1 MDESILKII
10 SSWPA
15 PNYTNPVT
23 RGSEFITANLLLLA
37 LVILTVSLRIYTRL
51 SVSRYFGSDD
61 ILISLATLSTGV
73 FNTLSMIVALK
84 YDSDRHVW
92 DVPFPT
98 FTTGRALSL
107 PTQVMFALST
117 TLTKCSALV
126 FFSRLKGAGRDW
138 ICVAAIGL
146 CAAQGTVFS
155 FMDIFQ
161 CTPIKAFW
169 DFTVAD
175 RKCLSE
181 ELNLLI
187 WSVANTI
194 TDFLVVLLPLSIF
207 WKMRMPRRQRIIVCT
222 LFGVG
227 GIACVAGIVRIIY
240 TLSVVKFMDT
250 TWQAEPLWLVNSI
263 ELDLGIICTSAPSLK
278 PLVSRYFPKAFK
290 EYTPEVVSG
299 FSSDV

>member
-1 MDESILKII
+1 
-10 SSWPA
+10 
-15 PNYTNPVT
+15 
-23 RGSEFITANLLLLA
+23 
-37 LVILTVSLRIYTRL
+37 
-51 SVSRYFGSDD
+51 
-61 ILISLATLSTGV
+61 
-73 FNTLSMIVALK
+73 
-84 YDSDRHVW
+84 
-92 DVPFPT
+92 
-98 FTTGRALSL
+98 
-107 PTQVMFALST
+107 MFALST

-161 CTPIKAFW
+161 CTSVSLVLENFSICWQLDLRPIKAFW

-263 ELDLGIICTSAPSLK
+263 ELDLGIVLLAYLWPW
-278 PLVSRYFPKAFK
+278 
-290 EYTPEVVSG
+290 G
-299 FSSDV
+299 QN